1 MLPAGPHGAD
11 AWRVAGETGRPLGSL
26 LDVSANLHPWGPP
39 PGVRAAIR
47 AALDDVDRY
56 PPPHAEPLRDALSE
70 RIGAPVTVGNGA
82 TELLLAAVRG
92 ARRLWVRPPCYNG
105 YAEVARA
112 AGVPVVAC
120 ASWEEARF
128 APRDVA
134 VVGRPNNPDGRLVDV
149 DALAGLARRVDRL
162 VVDESFLGFTAE
174 PSAVGL
180 ASNVV
185 IVQSMTKT
193 YAIPGL
199 RLGWAWNLP
208 EGALPP
214 WSVNAVALAAG
225 LACLDAWAWP
235 REVPLDAWRADQSA
249 TVGTIAG
256 VREVCGAANYL
267 LLTLA
272 RPAASELR
280 ARLVAD
286 AGVLIR
292 DASTIAGLDAHH
304 VRIAVR
310 TPDENRRVADALRAG
325 LERR

>member
-1 MLPAGPHGAD
+1 M
-11 AWRVAGETGRPLGSL
+11 
-26 LDVSANLHPWGPP
+26 
-39 PGVRAAIR
+39 
-47 AALDDVDRY
+47 
-56 PPPHAEPLRDALSE
+56 
-70 RIGAPVTVGNGA
+70 TVGNGA

-92 ARRLWVRPPCYNG
+92 ALRLWVRPPCYNG

-120 ASWEEARF
+120 ASWDEARF
-128 APRDVA
+128 APGDVA
-134 VVGRPNNPDGRLVDV
+134 VIGRPNNPDGRQVGL
-149 DALAGLARRVDRL
+149 DALAELARRVDRL

-180 ASNVV
+180 AANVV

-193 YAIPGL
+193 FAIPGL
-199 RLGWAWNLP
+199 RLGWAWNLS

-225 LACLDAWAWP
+225 LGCLDAWGWP
-235 REVPLDAWRADQSA
+235 REVPLDGWRADQA
-249 TVGTIAG
+249 AAVGAIEG
-256 VREVCGAANYL
+256 VRGVRGAANYL
-267 LLTLA
+267 LVTLTQPL
-272 RPAASELR
+272 ASELR
-280 ARLVAD
+280 ARLVVD

-310 TPDENRRVADALRAG
+310 TPAENLRVADALRAG
-325 LERR
+325 LERP